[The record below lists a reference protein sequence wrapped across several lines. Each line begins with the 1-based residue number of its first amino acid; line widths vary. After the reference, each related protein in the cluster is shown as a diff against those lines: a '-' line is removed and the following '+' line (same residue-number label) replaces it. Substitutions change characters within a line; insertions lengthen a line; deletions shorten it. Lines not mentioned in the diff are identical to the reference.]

1 MSEISKMKQL
11 IADKEIYRIWYEF
24 YKFALVSTDKEVVSK
39 LKKSKKFYRDWGVD
53 PDLHFDDWWKKHAN
67 LFEKDEVEVRVL
79 ASGTRVPR
87 GDVVIAIP
95 KDANLTDTLKRVK
108 VLLQE
113 AGASVT
119 KSTHPYQPTEIQGL
133 KRDALAVMVD
143 LQKNVFYDPK
153 LKGAVLRQRVHQFF
167 SGERYKKK
175 ENKIPFSFMVG
186 SSWDKTEHADA
197 ADRNIRR
204 YRQKIKQ
211 LILNVADGE
220 FPGRY

>member
-1 MSEISKMKQL
+1 MKQL

-24 YKFALVSTDKEVVSK
+24 YKFVLVSNDKEVVSK
-39 LKKSKKFYRDWGVD
+39 LKKSKKFYKDWGMD
-53 PDLHFDDWWKKHAN
+53 PDLHFDDWWKAHSH
-67 LFEKDEVEVRVL
+67 LFEKEDVAVRL
-79 ASGTRVPR
+79 LDPGTRVPR
-87 GDVVIAIP
+87 SELVVAIP
-95 KDANLTDTLKRVK
+95 QDASIADALKQVK
-108 VLLQE
+108 ALLVD
-113 AGASVT
+113 ASVGMVVV
-119 KSTHPYQPTEIQGL
+119 KNPRNPYQPTEIQGL

-143 LQKNVFYDPK
+143 LQKHVFYDPK
-153 LKGAVLRQRVHQFF
+153 LRGAVLRQRVHQFF

-175 ENKIPFSFMVG
+175 ENKIPFSFVVG

-220 FPGRY
+220 FPGKY